1 MGPWHRVPDDGGMP
15 SSYLVL
21 AVTGI
26 LLVLVELA
34 IRRWR
39 HLPIDAHETAVSATV
54 GTIWFATK
62 AVGGATGLVAVYAWV
77 FGRWAPWRLDVGNPL
92 TWVAYLVVGD
102 GAYYWVHRA
111 EHRIPFLWAS
121 HVVHHSAE
129 DFGFTT
135 AIRMPPTEVLYKPL
149 TGLWAPLLGFPPQI
163 YAPMAAWGL
172 ISGQLQHT
180 QLIGRLGVLDRW
192 LTTPSNHRVHHGSN
206 PRYLDKN
213 FGGQTMI
220 WDRVFGTYE
229 PETETVRY
237 GATETLL
244 NSGVSGTILGGY
256 PRLFGWGTADGHRA
270 PYGQIS
276 V

>member
-1 MGPWHRVPDDGGMP
+1 MP

-39 HLPIDAHETAVSATV
+39 HFPIDAHETAVSATV

-77 FGRWAPWRLDVGNPL
+77 FGRWAPWHLDVGNPL

-121 HVVHHSAE
+121 HVVHHSSE
-129 DFGFTT
+129 EFNLST
-135 AIRMPPTEVLYKPL
+135 ALRQTSTRFLLGWIFYLPMAV
-149 TGLWAPLLGFPPQI
+149 LGFPVLVFVVV
-163 YAPMAAWGL
+163 GL
-172 ISGQLQHT
+172 IDLLYQYWIHT
-180 QLIGRLGVLDRW
+180 EQVGKLGWFDRVFAS
-192 LTTPSNHRVHHGSN
+192 PSNHRVHHSVN
-206 PRYLDKN
+206 DK
-213 FGGQTMI
+213 
-220 WDRVFGTYE
+220 
-229 PETETVRY
+229 
-237 GATETLL
+237 
-244 NSGVSGTILGGY
+244 
-256 PRLFGWGTADGHRA
+256 
-270 PYGQIS
+270 
-276 V
+276 